1 MSENPFTKRV
11 LEDNTVVIDT
21 GRVLDNNN
29 AHEMVMMITD
39 CQAEG
44 YAYIVLD
51 MARLEFLSSAGVGS
65 ILGTIETSREAGGDI
80 VLCNVSPNIL
90 HILEVLDIA
99 EYLKIRGNEEE
110 ATSPFIKNR

>member
-1 MSENPFTKRV
+1 VSENTFTRRV
-11 LEDNTVVIDT
+11 LRDNTVVIDT

-29 AHEMVMMITD
+29 AHEMVALISD
-39 CQAEG
+39 CQAQG
-44 YAYIVLD
+44 YVYVILD

-65 ILGTIETSREAGGDI
+65 ILGTIEVSRDAGGDI
-80 VLCNVSPNIL
+80 VLCNVSPSIL

-110 ATSPFIKNR
+110 ATSACLNNG